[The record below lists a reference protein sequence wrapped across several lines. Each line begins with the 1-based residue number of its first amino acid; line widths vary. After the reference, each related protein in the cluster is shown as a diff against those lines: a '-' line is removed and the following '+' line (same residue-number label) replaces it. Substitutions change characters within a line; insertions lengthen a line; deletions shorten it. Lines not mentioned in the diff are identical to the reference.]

1 VPRREQRGNE
11 GIIANRIV
19 ADVVAVGRR
28 ATARKNVVIQSE
40 RRTELL
46 AAVRALQRS
55 IASLK
60 LASPART
67 TLRDEVQK
75 VEASVKAKTLEKPK
89 LLGMLETIAN
99 QVKSLG
105 ALGGGAVAVFESIK
119 KISDLLH

>member
-1 VPRREQRGNE
+1 MPRREQRGNE